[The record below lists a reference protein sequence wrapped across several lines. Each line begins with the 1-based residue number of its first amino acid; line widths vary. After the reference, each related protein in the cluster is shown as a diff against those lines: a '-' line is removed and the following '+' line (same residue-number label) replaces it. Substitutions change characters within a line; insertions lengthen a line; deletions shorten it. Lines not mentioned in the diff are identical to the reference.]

1 MSEQTEQTVTKAVS
15 VQTVLQGVQTLVL
28 LGSIAAVFLTIGRRD
43 AMLDGHG
50 DRIRE
55 LAAITSDLARTVG
68 TLSATDREFGARID
82 SILLRI
88 DRLEER
94 KN

>member
-1 MSEQTEQTVTKAVS
+1 MTEAAKDQMTKAVS

-28 LGSIAAVFLTIGRRD
+28 LGSIAAVFMTVGRRD
-43 AMLDGHG
+43 ATLDAQGE
-50 DRIRE
+50 RLKE
-55 LAAITSDLARTVG
+55 LAAITSDLAKTVG

-88 DRLEER
+88 DRLER

>member
-15 VQTVLQGVQTLVL
+15 VQTVLQGVQTIVM

-50 DRIRE
+50 DRIKE

-88 DRLEER
+88 DRLER

>member
-1 MSEQTEQTVTKAVS
+1 MSEQTEEKVSKAVS
-15 VQTVLQGVQTLVL
+15 VQTVLQCVHTLVL
-28 LGSIAAVFLTIGRRD
+28 LGSIAAVFLTVGRRD
-43 AMLDGHG
+43 AMLDGHS

-55 LAAITSDLARTVG
+55 LAAITSDLAKTVG

-88 DRLEER
+88 DRLER